1 MTRPNLSPELM
12 KQLRWPL
19 RLTWAAMGLERGWRA
34 FWPLVSVLMVAT
46 AWARFVGF
54 TPLCFVVLGV
64 SVLATL
70 VWGIR
75 RFRWPVQG
83 EVEARLDGQ
92 IPQRPLA
99 ALRDN
104 TAIGGDD
111 PVSQSIWQAHQTRM
125 AALAATAK
133 AEAPDLRVAD
143 RDPFAL
149 RLIAT
154 VACVMAL
161 MFGVA
166 PQAAQGPVIPPNPDC
181 LDCPSPLAWEGWIEP
196 PAYTGQPSL
205 YLNDQ
210 PSGPLPVPAGSRLTL
225 RFYGLDTAPIDL
237 GGDLIDGPP
246 QEVMETEITRNGTLT
261 IGRDGPEWSITAIGD
276 LPPDIRPEGEMTRQ
290 ISGQF
295 QQAFLAVDDHG
306 VILGAAQIDLALERV
321 DRRHGLA
328 LPPDPRP
335 TLTVDLPRPY
345 RGDLRLIEEVWEENL
360 AEHPWAGL
368 PTKIT
373 LLAEDGA
380 GQEGRATPLDLTL
393 PARRFF
399 APEARAL
406 IELRRDLLWA
416 SAGAPRVAQIL
427 RAILHRP
434 DGLSLP
440 EGTYLSLRAV
450 IRELETAIDVGLTS
464 KDQNTLAA
472 TLWDI
477 ALQIEDTGLNDARER
492 LARAQER
499 LEQAMRDG
507 ATEEELSE
515 LMDELRDAMKD
526 YLDRLAQN
534 PDQGQQQPLPDGEQ
548 MEMSSADLDAM
559 MERIEELMREG
570 RMDEA
575 MQMLDA
581 LRRMM
586 ENMQVTQ
593 GGSEGEGQQARDGL
607 ADTLRQQQGLS
618 DEAFRDL
625 QEQGGQGNQAGES
638 QGNTGRDGGQGRGQ
652 SHSGEGQSGQ
662 GQSGEGQSGEAGD
675 QGDTGQNGAGLAQ
688 RQRELQDQL
697 DAQRRNLP
705 GAGSEAGNA
714 ARDALGAAGRA
725 MGDAAD
731 ALEDGDLAG
740 ALDRQAEAMEAL
752 REGLRQFDDAMNSQQ
767 AGREGQQGQTGQ
779 DQGSR
784 NARDPLGRSTGS
796 QSGMGATDGG
806 YVTEEDLRRRAQ
818 ELTDELRRRSG
829 ETTRP
834 EEEREYIERLL
845 DQF

>member
-1 MTRPNLSPELM
+1 MTRPNLSPELT

-19 RLTWAAMGLERGWRA
+19 RLTRAAMGMERGWRA
-34 FWPLVSVLMVAT
+34 FWPLASVIMVAI
-46 AWARFVGF
+46 AWAQFVGF
-54 TPLCFVVLGV
+54 TSLCFVVLGI
-64 SVLATL
+64 SVLSTL
-70 VWGIR
+70 FWGMR
-75 RFRWPVQG
+75 RFRWPTRG
-83 EVEARLDGQ
+83 EVEARLDRQ
-92 IPQRPLA
+92 IPQRPLT
-99 ALRDN
+99 ALRDD

-111 PVSQSIWQAHQTRM
+111 AVSLSIWQAHQARM
-125 AALAATAK
+125 ATLAATAK
-133 AEAPDLRVAD
+133 AEAPNLRVAD

-149 RLIAT
+149 RLMAA
-154 VACVMAL
+154 VACIMAL
-161 MFGVA
+161 LFGVA
-166 PQAAQGPVIPPNPDC
+166 PQAVQTPVLSPDTAC
-181 LDCPSPLAWEGWIEP
+181 ANCPSPLPWEGWIEP

-210 PSGPLPVPAGSRLTL
+210 PSGPLPVPSGSRLTL
-225 RFYGLDTAPIDL
+225 RFYGLETAPIAL
-237 GGDLIDGPP
+237 GGDLIDGPA
-246 QEVMETEITRNGTLT
+246 QEVMQTEITQNGTLT
-261 IGRDGPEWSITAIGD
+261 IGRDGPKWSITPIRD
-276 LPPDIRPEGEMTRQ
+276 LPPDIRPEGEMTRE

-306 VILGAAQIDLALERV
+306 VIWGAAQIDLALERV

-328 LPPDPRP
+328 LPPDQRP
-335 TLTVDLPRPY
+335 PLTVDLPRPY
-345 RGDLRLIEEVWEENL
+345 RGDLRLIKEVWEENL

-380 GQEGRATPLDLTL
+380 GQEGRASPLDMTL

-416 SAGAPRVAQIL
+416 RAGAPRVAQIL

-440 EGTYLSLRAV
+440 DGAYLSLRAV
-450 IRELETAIDVGLTS
+450 IRDLETAVAAGMS
-464 KDQNTLAA
+464 KKAQDTLAA

-477 ALQIEDTGLNDARER
+477 ALQIEETGLDDARER
-492 LARAQER
+492 LARAQDQ

-515 LMDELRDAMKD
+515 LMEELRDAMED
-526 YLDRLAQN
+526 YLSRLAQN
-534 PDQGQQQPLPDGEQ
+534 PDQGQQQPMPDGQQ

-593 GGSEGEGQQARDGL
+593 GGSEGQSQQARDGL

-638 QGNTGRDGGQGRGQ
+638 KGNTGRDGGQGRGQ
-652 SHSGEGQSGQ
+652 SHSDEGQL
-662 GQSGEGQSGEAGD
+662 GEGQSGETGD
-675 QGDTGQNGAGLAQ
+675 QGENSPRGGKLAQ

-697 DAQRRNLP
+697 NAQRRNLP

-714 ARDALGAAGRA
+714 ARDALGEAGRA
-725 MGDAAD
+725 MGEAAD
-731 ALEDGDLAG
+731 ALGEGDLAG

-752 REGLRQFDDAMNSQQ
+752 REGLRQFDDTMRSQQ

-779 DQGSR
+779 DQDSR

-818 ELTDELRRRSG
+818 ELTNELRRRSG
-829 ETTRP
+829 ETARP
-834 EEEREYIERLL
+834 QEERDYIERLL
-845 DQF
+845 EQF

>member
-1 MTRPNLSPELM
+1 MTRPNLSPELT

-19 RLTWAAMGLERGWRA
+19 RLTRAAMGMERGWRA
-34 FWPLVSVLMVAT
+34 FWPLASVIMVAI
-46 AWARFVGF
+46 AWAQFVGF
-54 TPLCFVVLGV
+54 TSLCFVVLGI
-64 SVLATL
+64 SVLSTL
-70 VWGIR
+70 FWGMR
-75 RFRWPVQG
+75 RFRWPTRG
-83 EVEARLDGQ
+83 EVEARLDRQ

-99 ALRDN
+99 ALRDD

-111 PVSQSIWQAHQTRM
+111 AVSLSIWQAHQARM
-125 AALAATAK
+125 ATLAATAK
-133 AEAPDLRVAD
+133 AEAPNLRVAD

-149 RLIAT
+149 RLMAA
-154 VACVMAL
+154 VACIMAL
-161 MFGVA
+161 LFGVA
-166 PQAAQGPVIPPNPDC
+166 PQAVQTPVLSPDTAC
-181 LDCPSPLAWEGWIEP
+181 ANCPSPLPWEGWIEP

-210 PSGPLPVPAGSRLTL
+210 PSGPLPVPSGSRLTL
-225 RFYGLDTAPIDL
+225 RFYGLETAPIAL
-237 GGDLIDGPP
+237 GGDLIDGPA
-246 QEVMETEITRNGTLT
+246 QEVMQTEITQNGTLT
-261 IGRDGPEWSITAIGD
+261 IGRDGPKWSITPIRD
-276 LPPDIRPEGEMTRQ
+276 LPPDIRPEGEMTRE

-306 VILGAAQIDLALERV
+306 VIWGAAQIDLALERV

-328 LPPDPRP
+328 LPPDQRP
-335 TLTVDLPRPY
+335 PLTVDLPRPY
-345 RGDLRLIEEVWEENL
+345 RGDLRLIKEVWEENL

-380 GQEGRATPLDLTL
+380 GQEGRASPLDMTL

-416 SAGAPRVAQIL
+416 RAGAPRVAQIL

-440 EGTYLSLRAV
+440 DGAYLSLRAV
-450 IRELETAIDVGLTS
+450 IRDLETAVAAGMS
-464 KDQNTLAA
+464 KKAQDTLAA

-477 ALQIEDTGLNDARER
+477 ALQIEETGLDDARER
-492 LARAQER
+492 LARAQDQ

-515 LMDELRDAMKD
+515 LMEELRDAMED
-526 YLDRLAQN
+526 YLSRLAQN
-534 PDQGQQQPLPDGEQ
+534 PDQGQQQPMPDGQQ

-593 GGSEGEGQQARDGL
+593 GGSEGQSQQARDGL

-638 QGNTGRDGGQGRGQ
+638 KGNTGRDGGQGRGQ
-652 SHSGEGQSGQ
+652 SHSDEGQL
-662 GQSGEGQSGEAGD
+662 GEGQSGETGD
-675 QGDTGQNGAGLAQ
+675 QGENSPRGGKLAQ

-697 DAQRRNLP
+697 NAQRRNLP

-714 ARDALGAAGRA
+714 ARDALGEAGRA
-725 MGDAAD
+725 MGEAAD
-731 ALEDGDLAG
+731 ALGEGDLAG

-752 REGLRQFDDAMNSQQ
+752 REGLRQFDDTMRSQQ

-779 DQGSR
+779 DQDSR

-818 ELTDELRRRSG
+818 ELTNELRRRSG
-829 ETTRP
+829 ETARP
-834 EEEREYIERLL
+834 QEERDYIERLL
-845 DQF
+845 EQF

>member
-1 MTRPNLSPELM
+1 MTRPNLSPELT

-19 RLTWAAMGLERGWRA
+19 HLTRAAMGMERGWRA
-34 FWPLVSVLMVAT
+34 FWPLASVIMVAI
-46 AWARFVGF
+46 AWAQFVGF
-54 TPLCFVVLGV
+54 TSLCFVVLGI
-64 SVLATL
+64 SVLSTL
-70 VWGIR
+70 FWGMR
-75 RFRWPVQG
+75 RFRWPTRG
-83 EVEARLDGQ
+83 EVEARLDRQ

-99 ALRDN
+99 ALRDD

-111 PVSQSIWQAHQTRM
+111 AVSLSIWQAHQARM
-125 AALAATAK
+125 ATLAATAK
-133 AEAPDLRVAD
+133 AEAPNLRVAD

-149 RLIAT
+149 RLMAV

-161 MFGVA
+161 IFGVA
-166 PQAAQGPVIPPNPDC
+166 PQAVQTPVLSPDTAC
-181 LDCPSPLAWEGWIEP
+181 ANCPSPLPWEGWIEP

-210 PSGPLPVPAGSRLTL
+210 PSGPLPVPSGSRLTL
-225 RFYGLDTAPIDL
+225 RFYGLETAPIAL
-237 GGDLIDGPP
+237 GGDLIDGPA
-246 QEVMETEITRNGTLT
+246 QEVMQTEITQNGTLT
-261 IGRDGPEWSITAIGD
+261 IGRDGPKWSITPIRD
-276 LPPDIRPEGEMTRQ
+276 LPPDIRPEGEMTRE

-306 VILGAAQIDLALERV
+306 VIWGAAQIDLALERV

-328 LPPDPRP
+328 LPPDQRP
-335 TLTVDLPRPY
+335 PLTVDLPRPY
-345 RGDLRLIEEVWEENL
+345 RGDLRLIKEVWEENL

-380 GQEGRATPLDLTL
+380 GQEGRASPLDMTL

-416 SAGAPRVAQIL
+416 RAGAPRVAQIL

-440 EGTYLSLRAV
+440 DGAYLSLRAV
-450 IRELETAIDVGLTS
+450 IRDLETAVAAGMS
-464 KDQNTLAA
+464 KKAQDTLAA

-477 ALQIEDTGLNDARER
+477 ALQIEETGLDDARER
-492 LARAQER
+492 LARAQDQ

-515 LMDELRDAMKD
+515 LMEELRDAMED
-526 YLDRLAQN
+526 YLSRLAQN
-534 PDQGQQQPLPDGEQ
+534 PDQGQQQPMPDGQQ

-593 GGSEGEGQQARDGL
+593 GGSEGQSQQARDGL

-638 QGNTGRDGGQGRGQ
+638 KGNTGRDGGQGRGQ
-652 SHSGEGQSGQ
+652 SHSDEGQL
-662 GQSGEGQSGEAGD
+662 GEGQSGETGD
-675 QGDTGQNGAGLAQ
+675 QGENSPRGGKLAQ

-697 DAQRRNLP
+697 NAQRRNLP

-714 ARDALGAAGRA
+714 ARDALGEAGRA
-725 MGDAAD
+725 MGEAAD
-731 ALEDGDLAG
+731 ALGEGDLAG

-752 REGLRQFDDAMNSQQ
+752 REGLRQFDDTMRSQQ

-779 DQGSR
+779 DQDSR

-818 ELTDELRRRSG
+818 ELTNELRRRSG
-829 ETTRP
+829 ETARP
-834 EEEREYIERLL
+834 QEERDYIERLL
-845 DQF
+845 EQF